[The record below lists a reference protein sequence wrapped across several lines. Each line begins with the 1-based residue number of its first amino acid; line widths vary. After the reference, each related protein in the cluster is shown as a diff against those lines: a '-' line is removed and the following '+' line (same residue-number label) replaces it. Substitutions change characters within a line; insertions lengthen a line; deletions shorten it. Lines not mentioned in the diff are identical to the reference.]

1 MKKFYKSNKEG
12 NNELSFYDA
21 AEILRCQKN
30 TKQTKI
36 DKQYF
41 DLLDVNKEAFIES
54 TTEEQEQV
62 KIPKGNTNEG
72 KILRRL
78 KSQEIK
84 NCDKFT
90 DDDDEYIKM
99 IQEAFKVGIINKNAS
114 KRISKTI
121 EKEINPMKVLS
132 ILKQNVSEEKLAMLY
147 RSETSSLDKREVIL
161 SEYITNG

>member
-1 MKKFYKSNKEG
+1 MD

-21 AEILRCQKN
+21 VEILKCDKN

-54 TTEEQEQV
+54 TTEEELQV

-72 KILRRL
+72 KIFRRL
-78 KSQEIK
+78 KSPEIK

-90 DDDDEYIKM
+90 DDDDEYLKM
-99 IQEAFKVGIINKNAS
+99 IQEAFKIGNINKNAS
-114 KRISKTI
+114 KRIAKEI
-121 EKEINPMKVLS
+121 EKEINPMKVLY
-132 ILKQNVSEEKLAMLY
+132 ILKQNITEEQLAMRY
-147 RSETSSLDKREVIL
+147 RSETSSIDKREVIL
-161 SEYITNG
+161 SEYLTNG

>member
-1 MKKFYKSNKEG
+1 M
-12 NNELSFYDA
+12 
-21 AEILRCQKN
+21 
-30 TKQTKI
+30 
-36 DKQYF
+36 
-41 DLLDVNKEAFIES
+41 
-54 TTEEQEQV
+54 
-62 KIPKGNTNEG
+62 
-72 KILRRL
+72 